1 MSKQLNATCVLCGKK
16 YHRCDT
22 CEKMK
27 NTFASW
33 RILTDSIEHFKLFDL
48 LRDYGLGKVKKND
61 LLKELKNFDL
71 SDVDTWLDESN
82 KRLVKDLLKE
92 NEKESKDTKEKIVRK
107 IEKTVNKNEVE

>member
-71 SDVDTWLDESN
+71 SDVDTWLNESN

-92 NEKESKDTKEKIVRK
+92 NEKENTRK

>member
-61 LLKELKNFDL
+61 FGH
-71 SDVDTWLDESN
+71 
-82 KRLVKDLLKE
+82 DLLRFPCRIIFFCITLPYLKMH
-92 NEKESKDTKEKIVRK
+92 NHNTIP
-107 IEKTVNKNEVE
+107 